1 MQCCG
6 GAIRCQRQGVVSQP
20 IALENEG
27 IVTTPPPPPAPGWY
41 PDPSGAAGQRY
52 FDRVRWTDSRAPAHV
67 PAPLAPK
74 SAVAAGLLQ
83 LFLGWFGAG
92 RWYIGTTN
100 IAVLP
105 TRSWLGRHLPD
116 DVLLHRR
123 ANSRTAHRLDGG
135 GGVHDVRG
143 AQSLTLTARSF
154 ADLPRV
160 PSKILR
166 VGVASAGL
174 NVRRIFYPG
183 SKSFGLSNFLCAGS

>member
-1 MQCCG
+1 VERRQSSIDRSQICLRTAAQLTEQVQLTVKKVQRKPLQCCG
-6 GAIRCQRQGVVSQP
+6 GAIRSQRQGVVSQP

-100 IAVLP
+100 IAVCQLV
-105 TRSWLGRHLPD
+105 LGL
-116 DVLLHRR
+116 VGIFL
-123 ANSRTAHRLDGG
+123 TMFCFI
-135 GGVHDVRG
+135 G
-143 AQSLTLTARSF
+143 ALILVPLTVWTVVEAFMMF
-154 ADLPRV
+154 AGR
-160 PSKILR
+160 
-166 VGVASAGL
+166 
-174 NVRRIFYPG
+174 NH
-183 SKSFGLSNFLCAGS
+183 